1 MATVESPP
9 LLRHSTTATKLDIQT
24 PSSSSPPRKLVNSV
38 PEFMQIQLNRVDTSR
53 PKSCIEYSSHAS
65 STLTLMNAT
74 SANHHTSIEDDKER
88 RFSNESIEIS
98 DRKKVGY
105 KYLTPPPKIFAPL
118 IISFYLSTQRTDDPP
133 VMLSASHS
141 NIYSQN
147 LNKSTESLRSAF
159 GRQSR
164 TSSGSQQLS
173 RGSSASDLNRTI
185 VHGDNQSGDEYLDDS
200 DNGSDTNVVVER
212 RKSVSDKKLQF
223 EQKIEKIQEEVKRS
237 SIMTMEKT
245 LAKKPPLD
253 EDVGNGAVVL
263 RNKKSSKSSGRG
275 SDATPELMK
284 VFARRSLK
292 IKDTDEYLVND
303 EAERDTLNQKLGNDT
318 NNNAVSFCFRFDLN
332 ELLIL

>member
-1 MATVESPP
+1 
-9 LLRHSTTATKLDIQT
+9 
-24 PSSSSPPRKLVNSV
+24 
-38 PEFMQIQLNRVDTSR
+38 
-53 PKSCIEYSSHAS
+53 
-65 STLTLMNAT
+65 
-74 SANHHTSIEDDKER
+74 
-88 RFSNESIEIS
+88 
-98 DRKKVGY
+98 
-105 KYLTPPPKIFAPL
+105 
-118 IISFYLSTQRTDDPP
+118 
-133 VMLSASHS
+133 MLSASHS